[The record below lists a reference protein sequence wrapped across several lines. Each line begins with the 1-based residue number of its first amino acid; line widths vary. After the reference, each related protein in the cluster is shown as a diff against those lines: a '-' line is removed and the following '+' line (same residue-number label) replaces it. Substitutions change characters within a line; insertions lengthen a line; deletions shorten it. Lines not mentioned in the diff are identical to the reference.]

1 MFIDS
6 INNFFARMFASSSM
20 QADEINRLFLYFT
33 ILAVIIL
40 SIVGFMVIGGVVR
53 YRASK
58 QEEGEPKQITGNK
71 RIELVW
77 TLIPF
82 VIVVA
87 LFFLSLHAM
96 EKINGPNVN
105 SRKPDV
111 VMIAHQWW
119 WDFRYPN
126 SGVRTANELHV
137 PVNKKILMRVESA
150 DVIHSW
156 WVPAL
161 GRKIDCIPGQTN
173 YVWID
178 VNEAGVYDGACSE
191 YCGNQHAWMRIK
203 VIAESQEKYD
213 AWIENQKR
221 LSVQPTDSVAV
232 LGAKIFQKKTCGSCH
247 AISGTPA
254 RAHIAPDLSHFAS
267 RNTILSGMMDNNNKN
282 LKNWLTDPQ
291 KVKEGS
297 NMPNF
302 LMSQKEIDAL
312 THYLET
318 LK

>member
-33 ILAVIIL
+33 ILAAIIL
-40 SIVGFMVIGGVVR
+40 GIVGFMVVGGVVR

-58 QEEGEPKQITGNK
+58 QQEGEPKQITGNK
-71 RIELVW
+71 RIELIW
-77 TLIPF
+77 TLIPA
-82 VIVVA
+82 VIVTF
-87 LFFLSLHAM
+87 LFLVSLKSM
-96 EKINGPNVN
+96 QKINAPIADGQQ
-105 SRKPDV
+105 PDV
-111 VMIAHQWW
+111 VMTAHQWW
-119 WDFRYPN
+119 WDFSYPK

-161 GRKIDCIPGQTN
+161 GRKMDCIPGQTN
-173 YVWID
+173 YEWID
-178 VNEAGVYDGACSE
+178 VNSAGVYDGACSE

-203 VIAESQEKYD
+203 VVAESQDKYD
-213 AWIENQKR
+213 AWIENQKQ
-221 LSVQPTDSVAV
+221 LSTQPTDSLAV
-232 LGAKIFQKKTCGSCH
+232 FGAKIFQQKTCGSCH

-267 RNTILSGMMDNNNKN
+267 RNTILSGMMDNNNEN

-302 LMSQKEIDAL
+302 LLSKKEIDAL